1 MKRYDRRRKYH
12 VLLLA
17 IISIAVLTGW
27 LLRGPV
33 GATLAGVLPF
43 LQLAEQLEIIGACY
57 RIGSGCYLVGCA
69 LVIGWATAWCVRHQ
83 IRRGVKYALAHAR
96 LEKGIRRALLEAGYG
111 VAVGNQ
117 YFRLPQVKIR
127 FDGNDLSSGIVQIQN
142 HIKSDTSLASVNLSS
157 ALGNYVVDTQ
167 YISNSNNYYC
177 YEISD
182 GQIDQQLS
190 FGNYRELCDYAK
202 RHTDKY
208 GPYTLFC
215 DERNR
220 GIKIRSLLLV
230 GITGSGKSYAL
241 MGLIA
246 QLQNWPTC
254 PVVYYADPKGSDIA
268 VLGDSLA
275 PGRTADDIDSIIDL
289 LRQFYDCM
297 MARKA
302 EMRGKL
308 SGKLGSDFTDFR
320 LPAYIFLFD
329 EFAAFQASIAKD
341 KKRRDEVEEL
351 LRNVILMG
359 RQLGFFVW
367 IAMQKSDSSDIPTAI
382 RDNLPLK
389 ICLGNAPS
397 TTLITIFGRS
407 SDLPSRHWG
416 KGQGLIYC
424 DGITAAPRPVSFPTL
439 KFDIFGA
446 LTNPTHD
453 DSSEGV
459 NRAERGK
466 DGTPMM

>member
-1 MKRYDRRRKYH
+1 MKRRNARGRY
-12 VLLLA
+12 VIIWLA
-17 IISIAVLTGW
+17 VILSAGLVGW
-27 LLRGPV
+27 ILRGPV
-33 GATLAGVLPF
+33 GTALAGWNAAHVCARLG
-43 LQLAEQLEIIGACY
+43 LLCIL
-57 RIGSGCYLVGCA
+57 LVGILLTGGA
-69 LVIGWATAWCVRHQ
+69 VSWAVAHHL
-83 IRRGVKYALAHAR
+83 RRGVKYALRHWQLSRSIA
-96 LEKGIRRALLEAGYG
+96 RALLEAGYG
-111 VAVGNQ
+111 IPVGEQ
-117 YFRLPQVKIR
+117 YYHLPRVKIR
-127 FDGNDLSSGIVQIQN
+127 FDDNTLTAGLVKIQN
-142 HIKSDTSLASVNLSS
+142 HIKTDSSLSAINLSS
-157 ALGNYVVDTQ
+157 ALGVYVVDAQ
-167 YISNSNNYYC
+167 YIEGDNNYYC

-182 GQIDQQLS
+182 SRIEQQLTFS
-190 FGNYRELCDYAK
+190 SYEELSDYSK
-202 RHTDKY
+202 KQTDKY

-215 DERNR
+215 DGRNE
-220 GIKIRSLLLV
+220 GIKIRSMLLV
-230 GITGSGKSYAL
+230 GITGAGKSYAL

-246 QLQNWPTC
+246 QLQNWPIPPT
-254 PVVYYADPKGSDIA
+254 VYYADPKGSDIA
-268 VLGDSLA
+268 VLGGSLA
-275 PGRTADDIDSIIDL
+275 PERTADDIDGIIDL
-289 LRQFYDCM
+289 LRQFHGSM

-302 EMRGKL
+302 EMRDKL
-308 SGKLGSDFTDFR
+308 NGQLGSDFTDFR
-320 LPAYIFLFD
+320 LPAYIFIFD
-329 EFAAFQASIAKD
+329 EYAAFQASVSKD

-446 LTNPTHD
+446 LTKPKQ
-453 DSSEGV
+453 DSQSEGV
-459 NRAERGK
+459 NRAERGEN
-466 DGTPMM
+466 GTPVM

>member
-17 IISIAVLTGW
+17 IILIAALTGW

-33 GATLAGVLPF
+33 GTAVAGVLSF
-43 LQLAEQLEIIGACY
+43 LRLAEQLEISGACY
-57 RIGSGCYLVGCA
+57 RIGTGCYFVGGA
-69 LVIGWATAWCVRHQ
+69 LVLGWVAAWCIRHQ
-83 IRRGVKYALAHAR
+83 IWRGVKYAVTHAKMER
-96 LEKGIRRALLEAGYG
+96 HIRRALLEAGYG
-111 VAVGNQ
+111 VALEGQ
-117 YFRLPQVKIR
+117 YYRLPHVKIQ
-127 FDGNDLSSGIVQIQN
+127 FDDKELVCGTVKIQN
-142 HIKSDTSLASVNLSS
+142 HIKTDTSLSEVNLSP
-157 ALGNYVVDTQ
+157 ALGVYVVDAQ
-167 YISNSNNYYC
+167 YIEDDNNYYC

-182 GQIDQQLS
+182 SRMNRQLRFDS
-190 FGNYRELCDYAK
+190 YAALADYARK
-202 RHTDKY
+202 HTDKY

-215 DERNR
+215 DKRNR

-246 QLQNWPTC
+246 QLKNWPIP

-268 VLGDSLA
+268 VLGGSLA
-275 PGRTADDIDSIIDL
+275 PERTADDIDGIIDL
-289 LRQFYDCM
+289 LRAFYGSM
-297 MARKA
+297 MERKA
-302 EMRGKL
+302 EMRDRL
-308 SGKLGSDFTDFR
+308 NGKLGADFTDFR

-351 LRNVILMG
+351 LRNVVLMG

-367 IAMQKSDSSDIPTAI
+367 VAMQKSDSSDIPTAI

-389 ICLGNAPS
+389 ICLGNAPA
-397 TTLITIFGRS
+397 TTLMTIFGRS

-416 KGQGLIYC
+416 KGQGLVYC
-424 DGITAAPRPVSFPTL
+424 DGITVVPRPVSFPTL
-439 KFDIFGA
+439 HFDIFGA
-446 LTNPTHD
+446 LTKPVHD
-453 DSSEGV
+453 GSPESV
-459 NRAERGK
+459 NRA
-466 DGTPMM
+466 

>member
-1 MKRYDRRRKYH
+1 MKRRDARSRY
-12 VLLLA
+12 VIIWLAVMLLA
-17 IISIAVLTGW
+17 GLVGW

-33 GATLAGVLPF
+33 STALAGLGV
-43 LQLAEQLEIIGACY
+43 AH
-57 RIGSGCYLVGCA
+57 VCA
-69 LVIGWATAWCVRHQ
+69 RLGWACCLLAAALLAGGAVWWAAVHHL
-83 IRRGVKYALAHAR
+83 RRGVKYALRHWQLCR
-96 LEKGIRRALLEAGYG
+96 GIKRALMEAGYG
-111 VAVGNQ
+111 IPVGEQ
-117 YFRLPQVKIR
+117 YYRLPRVKIY
-127 FDGNDLSSGIVQIQN
+127 FSDKGLTCGIVAIQN
-142 HIKSDTSLASVNLSS
+142 HIKTDSSLAAVNLSS
-157 ALGNYVVDTQ
+157 ALGVYVVDAQ
-167 YISNSNNYYC
+167 YIEDDNNYYC

-182 GQIDQQLS
+182 SRIDRQLTFS
-190 FGNYRELCDYAK
+190 SYEELSDYSK
-202 RHTDKY
+202 KQTDKY

-215 DERNR
+215 DARNE

-246 QLQNWPTC
+246 QLQNWPIPPT
-254 PVVYYADPKGSDIA
+254 VYYADPKGSDIA
-268 VLGDSLA
+268 VLGGSLA
-275 PGRTADDIDSIIDL
+275 PERTADDIDNIIEL
-289 LRQFYDCM
+289 LRQFYAAM
-297 MARKA
+297 MERKA
-302 EMRGKL
+302 EMRDRL
-308 SGKLGSDFTDFR
+308 SDRLGADFTEWR
-320 LPAYIFLFD
+320 LPAYIFIFD
-329 EFAAFQASIAKD
+329 EYAAFQASVSKD

-397 TTLITIFGRS
+397 TTLMTIFGHAA
-407 SDLPSRHWG
+407 DLPSRHWG

-446 LTNPTHD
+446 LTKPKQ
-453 DSSEGV
+453 DSQSEGV
-459 NRAERGK
+459 NRAKRVNPE
-466 DGTPMM
+466 PP

>member
-1 MKRYDRRRKYH
+1 MKRYDLCRKYH
-12 VLLLA
+12 VILIA
-17 IISIAVLTGW
+17 ITLIAALTGW

-33 GATLAGVLPF
+33 GTALAGWGAAHVCARLGLLCF
-43 LQLAEQLEIIGACY
+43 LLAGILLTGGA
-57 RIGSGCYLVGCA
+57 VW
-69 LVIGWATAWCVRHQ
+69 WAVAHHL
-83 IRRGVKYALAHAR
+83 RRGVKYALRHWQLCR
-96 LEKGIRRALLEAGYG
+96 GIKRALLEAGYG
-111 VAVGNQ
+111 IPIGEQ
-117 YFRLPQVKIR
+117 YYRLPRVEIR
-127 FDGNDLSSGIVQIQN
+127 FDDNTLTAGLVKIQN
-142 HIKSDTSLASVNLSS
+142 HIKTDSSLSAINLSS
-157 ALGNYVVDTQ
+157 ALGVYLVDAQ
-167 YISNSNNYYC
+167 YIEDDNNYYC

-182 GQIDQQLS
+182 SRIDQQLTFS
-190 FGNYRELCDYAK
+190 SYEELSDYSK
-202 RHTDKY
+202 KQTDKH
-208 GPYTLFC
+208 GLYTLFM
-215 DERNR
+215 DGRNE
-220 GIKIRSLLLV
+220 GIKIRSMLLV

-246 QLQNWPTC
+246 QLLNWPVP
-254 PVVYYADPKGSDIA
+254 PVMYYADPKGSDIA

-466 DGTPMM
+466 DGTPVM

>member
-33 GATLAGVLPF
+33 GTALAGVLSF
-43 LQLAEQLEIIGACY
+43 LRLAEQLEINGACY
-57 RIGSGCYLVGCA
+57 RIGSGCYLVGGT

-83 IRRGVKYALAHAR
+83 IWRGGKYAVTHAKMER
-96 LEKGIRRALLEAGYG
+96 HIRQALLEAGYG
-111 VAVGNQ
+111 IASGNQ
-117 YFRLPQVKIR
+117 YFRLPQVKIH
-127 FDGNDLSSGIVQIQN
+127 FEGKDLAAGVVQIQN

-157 ALGNYVVDTQ
+157 ALGDYVVDAQ
-167 YISNSNNYYC
+167 YISDSNNHYC

-182 GQIDQQLS
+182 GRIDRQLVFS
-190 FGNYRELCDYAK
+190 SYQELSHYAK
-202 RHTDKY
+202 RHTDTY

-215 DERNR
+215 DKRNR

-246 QLQNWPTC
+246 QLKNWPIP

-268 VLGDSLA
+268 VLGGSLA
-275 PGRTADDIDSIIDL
+275 PERTADNIDGIIDL

-297 MARKA
+297 MKRKE
-302 EMRGKL
+302 EMQGKL
-308 SGKLGSDFTDFR
+308 SGRLGADFTDFQ
-320 LPAYIFLFD
+320 LPAYILMFD
-329 EFAAFQASIAKD
+329 EYAAFQASIAKD

-351 LRNVILMG
+351 VRTVVLMG
-359 RQLGFFVW
+359 RQLGFYMW

-382 RDNLPLK
+382 RDNLPWK

-397 TTLITIFGRS
+397 TTLLTIFGHAA
-407 SDLPSRHWG
+407 DLPNRHFG
-416 KGQGLIYC
+416 KGQGMMYC
-424 DGITAAPRPVSFPTL
+424 DGITVAPRPVSVPTL
-439 KFDIFGA
+439 NFDIFGA
-446 LTNPTHD
+446 LTNACKLSP
-453 DSSEGV
+453 SEGV
-459 NRAERGK
+459 NRA
-466 DGTPMM
+466 